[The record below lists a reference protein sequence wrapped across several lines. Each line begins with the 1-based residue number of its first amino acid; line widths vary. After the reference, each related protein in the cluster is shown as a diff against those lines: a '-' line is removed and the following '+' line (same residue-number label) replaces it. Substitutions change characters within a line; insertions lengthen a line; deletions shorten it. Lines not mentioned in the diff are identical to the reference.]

1 MLLRSMFVQNYR
13 SLRSIHMDL
22 PGTALFLG
30 ENGVGKSNLYRALQL
45 VQAAVAGTLV
55 RELAAEG
62 GMFSVLWSGTRKDSD
77 GPARVKLEVELL
89 DPERAITFRYRVE
102 VGLRPA
108 KAAAGFPLEPQV
120 KAEELSV
127 EHGRRPVTMMKRA
140 GPSIQV
146 RDAAGRMQEY
156 PDQALTSETAIAL
169 LGDAG
174 HFPEIAAFRRVV
186 ANWRFFHG
194 FRTDRASPLRQPC
207 LAVSGPMLD
216 EDGANLAAVFATLRH
231 TRQDTVDLDR
241 IVADAFGGARLV
253 VPEPEETATFGLSF
267 PDFPKRVFQPREL
280 SDGQIR
286 FLGLAGAL
294 MSYRLPPL
302 IALNEPEASLHPDM
316 LLPLAEM
323 IAEASKA
330 NQIWIVTHSA
340 QLAEAVRE
348 RCGVRPRKV
357 IRENGAT
364 WIEGMRLTGV
374 IAGEDD
380 DEE

>member
-1 MLLRSMFVQNYR
+1 MLLRSMFAQNYR
-13 SLRSIHMDL
+13 SLRSIRMDL
-22 PGTALFLG
+22 SETTLFLG

-45 VQAAVAGTLV
+45 VQAAVTGRLV

-62 GMFSVLWSGTRKDSD
+62 GMFSVLWSGTRKESD
-77 GPARVKLEVELL
+77 GPARVRLEVELL
-89 DPERAITFRYRVE
+89 NPERAITFRYRVE

-140 GPSIQV
+140 GPAIQV
-146 RDAAGRMQEY
+146 RDAAGRMQDY

-207 LAVSGPMLD
+207 LAVTGPMLD

-241 IVADAFGGARLV
+241 IIADALGGARLV

-286 FLGLAGAL
+286 FLGLAAAL
-294 MSYRLPPL
+294 LSYRLPPL

-330 NQIWIVTHSA
+330 SQIWIVTHSA
-340 QLAEAVRE
+340 LLAEAVRE

-357 IRENGAT
+357 IRDNGAT

>member
-1 MLLRSMFVQNYR
+1 MLLRSMFAQNYR

-22 PGTALFLG
+22 PGTTLFLG

-45 VQAAVAGTLV
+45 VQAAVTGRLV
-55 RELAAEG
+55 HELAAEG
-62 GMFSVLWSGTRKDSD
+62 GMFSVLWSGTRKQSD
-77 GPARVKLEVELL
+77 GPARVKLEVELM
-89 DPERAITFRYRVE
+89 DEERAVSFRYRVE
-102 VGLRPA
+102 VGLRPQ
-108 KAAAGFPLEPQV
+108 KAAAGFALEPQV
-120 KAEELSV
+120 KAEELV
-127 EHGRRPVTMMKRA
+127 VDHGRPVTMMKRA
-140 GPSIQV
+140 GPAIQV
-146 RDAAGRMQEY
+146 RDASGRMQDY
-156 PDQALTSETAIAL
+156 ADQALTSETAMAL

-186 ANWRFFHG
+186 TNWRFFHG

-207 LAVSGPMLD
+207 LAVTGAMLD

-241 IVADAFGGARLV
+241 IVSDAFGGARLV

-267 PDFPKRVFQPREL
+267 PDFPHRVFQPREL

-286 FLGLAGAL
+286 FLGLAAAL
-294 MSYRLPPL
+294 LSYRLPPF

-316 LLPLAEM
+316 LPPLAEM
-323 IAEASKA
+323 IAEASKTS
-330 NQIWIVTHSA
+330 QIWIVTHSA
-340 QLAEAVRE
+340 QLADAVRE

-364 WIEGMRLTGV
+364 WIEGMRLTGT

-380 DEE
+380 GEE

>member
-1 MLLRSMFVQNYR
+1 MRLRSMFAKNYR
-13 SLRSIHMDL
+13 SLRSIRMDL
-22 PGTALFLG
+22 GDTTLFLG

-45 VQAAVAGTLV
+45 LKAAVNGRLV
-55 RELAAEG
+55 HELSAEG
-62 GMFSVLWSGTRKDSD
+62 GMFSVLWSGARLQSD
-77 GPARVKLEVELL
+77 GPARIRLEVELI
-89 DPERAITFRYRVE
+89 DEVRAITFRYWVE
-102 VGLRPA
+102 VGLRPP
-108 KAAAGFPLEPQV
+108 AAAGFPLEPQV
-120 KAEELSV
+120 KAEELII
-127 EHGRRPVTMMKRA
+127 ENGRRPVAMMKRS
-140 GPSIQV
+140 GPGIQV
-146 RDAAGRMQEY
+146 RDASGRMQEH

-174 HFPEIAAFRRVV
+174 HFPEIAAVRRVV

-207 LAVSGPMLD
+207 LAVTGPMLD

-231 TRQDTVDLDR
+231 TREDTADLDR
-241 IVADAFGGARLV
+241 IVGAALGGAQLV
-253 VPEPEETATFGLSF
+253 VPLPQETAEFGLAF
-267 PDFPKRVFQPREL
+267 PEFPKRVFQPREL

-294 MSYRLPPL
+294 LSYRLPPL

-316 LLPLAEM
+316 LAPLAEL
-323 IAEASKA
+323 IAEASKSS
-330 NQIWIVTHSA
+330 QIWVVTHSA
-340 QLAEAVRE
+340 LLAEAVRE

-364 WIEGMRLTGV
+364 CIEGMRLTGV
-374 IAGEDD
+374 ISAENI